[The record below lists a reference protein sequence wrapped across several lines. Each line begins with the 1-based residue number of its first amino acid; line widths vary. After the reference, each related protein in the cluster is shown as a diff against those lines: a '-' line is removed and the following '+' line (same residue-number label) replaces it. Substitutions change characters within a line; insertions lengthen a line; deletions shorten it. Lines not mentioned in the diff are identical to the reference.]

1 MIAMSKVE
9 VQLKVPMLLTIL
21 LDRQDAAWMFRDQLA
36 EVVDALLS
44 QASTEELKEIA
55 TSIEITGGHEIDV
68 EYRVD
73 PYLDNTPEDELEFVF
88 VEDDLFPF
96 DGVRDDE

>member
-1 MIAMSKVE
+1 MSKVE

-21 LDRQDAAWMFRDQLA
+21 IDRSDAAWMFRDQLA

-44 QASTEELKEIA
+44 QSSTEELQEIA

-73 PYLDNTPEDELEFVF
+73 PYWDMTSEDELHITFSEK
-88 VEDDLFPF
+88 DMFPF

>member
-21 LDRQDAAWMFRDQLA
+21 IDRSDAAWMFRDQLA
-36 EVVDALLS
+36 EVVDAVMS
-44 QASTEELKEIA
+44 QSSTEELQEIA

-68 EYRVD
+68 EYRLD
-73 PYLDNTPEDELEFVF
+73 PYLDNTPEDELHITFSEK
-88 VEDDLFPF
+88 DMFPF

>member
-1 MIAMSKVE
+1 MEKVV
-9 VQLKVPMLLTIL
+9 VQLKIPLMLNVWLE
-21 LDRQDAAWMFRDQLA
+21 RSDAEWMFRDQLA